1 MAFFEGL
8 VVTEDGEAVEV
19 ANVGGE
25 TFYIVNDQGFRRH
38 VDARDVD
45 RHVLSIFVDQLKD
58 HEDEAS
64 EAMLHMMGQ
73 DDLFT
78 KGMVD
83 ATLRNIN
90 VDQMLGQYLPPDA
103 RQLLG
108 MMGFRVVID
117 LHGEVVRVEMPA
129 APEAGYDED

>member
-1 MAFFEGL
+1 
-8 VVTEDGEAVEV
+8 
-19 ANVGGE
+19 
-25 TFYIVNDQGFRRH
+25 
-38 VDARDVD
+38 VDE
-45 RHVLSIFVDQLKD
+45 HVLSMFLEQLRE

-64 EAMLHMMGQ
+64 EAMLRMMGQ

-83 ATLRNIN
+83 ATLRSISL
-90 VDQMLGQYLPPDA
+90 DQMLQQRLPPEA

-117 LHGEVVRVEMPA
+117 LHGEVVRVDMPA
-129 APEAGYDED
+129 APEEGNEED

>member
-1 MAFFEGL
+1 
-8 VVTEDGEAVEV
+8 
-19 ANVGGE
+19 
-25 TFYIVNDQGFRRH
+25 
-38 VDARDVD
+38 
-45 RHVLSIFVDQLKD
+45 
-58 HEDEAS
+58 
-64 EAMLHMMGQ
+64 MLHMMGQ

-90 VDQMLGQYLPPDA
+90 VDQMLGQYRPPDA
-103 RQLLG
+103 CQLLG

-129 APEAGYDED
+129 TPEAGYDED